1 MNSKEFKCGGYENK
15 INLHILYIYFLNMR
29 KKRERKE
36 KERNNIIFTSVFL

>member
-29 KKRERKE
+29 KKRERE
-36 KERNNIIFTSVFL
+36 IILFLQVFFFNT